1 MYAICNILYIN
12 YDIIPDSAELKS
24 TNERK
29 AEMFSENPTLHCYI
43 LFHPAGEILKHEKN
57 SETLCDCVAFQ
68 RFAIY
73 ELCGIRYQVF
83 FMLTVSTVD
92 FY

>member
-1 MYAICNILYIN
+1 MFSFVLSSNNIFL
-12 YDIIPDSAELKS
+12 DSAELKS

-29 AEMFSENPTLHCYI
+29 AVIFSEKTTLHFYI

-73 ELCGIRYQVF
+73 ELCGIRTSVKEQKRTPVNPLYAE
-83 FMLTVSTVD
+83 
-92 FY
+92 

>member
-1 MYAICNILYIN
+1 MILY
-12 YDIIPDSAELKS
+12 YEPDSAELKS

-29 AEMFSENPTLHCYI
+29 AVIFSENPTLHCYI

-73 ELCGIRYQVF
+73 ELCGIRF
-83 FMLTVSTVD
+83 K
-92 FY
+92 

>member
-1 MYAICNILYIN
+1 MVGVEPTKDEWVLSMWLFWHIHFLL
-12 YDIIPDSAELKS
+12 IPDSAELKS

-29 AEMFSENPTLHCYI
+29 AVIFSENPTLHCYI

-73 ELCGIRYQVF
+73 DLCGIR
-83 FMLTVSTVD
+83 LIA
-92 FY
+92 